1 VSAEDAFVEV
11 VGEPSAR
18 HHSLADAA
26 YRHLRGE
33 ILNSRLAPGT
43 PLSVPALARRMSI
56 SRSPVREAVQ
66 RLIHEGLASHI
77 PNAGAEVTRLAIAE
91 LVEIYV
97 VKEPL
102 AGLASR
108 LAAPRL
114 TEADVVV
121 LEQMMQRQEDALRVP
136 TTEDRF
142 MAMDLEFH
150 GFISAAAGNATLAA
164 AIDQFTSKTTLAFPS
179 AWSNPTYARLSIEE
193 HRAITDALVGGDPEE
208 AERCTCLHVRRV
220 RVRLARWHQSIGD
233 EPAATVPPAP
243 STPARQPRLRAAR

>member
-1 VSAEDAFVEV
+1 MSAEDAYVEES
-11 VGEPSAR
+11 GRLTTR
-18 HHSLADAA
+18 HRSLADAA
-26 YRHLRGE
+26 YEQLRGE

-43 PLSVPALARRMSI
+43 PLSVPALARRMNI

-66 RLIHEGLASHI
+66 RLIHEGLASHV
-77 PNAGAEVTRLAIAE
+77 PNAGAEVTQLAIDE

-114 TEADVVV
+114 TEAHVAAIQ
-121 LEQMMQRQEDALRVP
+121 EMMDRQEHALTVATP
-136 TTEDRF
+136 EDRF

-193 HRAITDALVGGDPEE
+193 HRTIADALISGDADE

-220 RVRLARWHQSIGD
+220 RVRLARWHQAMSAESPGIG
-233 EPAATVPPAP
+233 ALAP
-243 STPARQPRLRAAR
+243 SRQPRLRAAR